1 MSLILGDRIRQTS
14 TTTGSGTLTLDGLVT
29 GFQSFAAI
37 GNGNTTYYTIAL
49 DAQWEVG
56 IGTYSAG
63 TLARDAVISSSTG
76 SKIVFD
82 VGAKDVFVTLPSEKA
97 VTSGTDAVLT
107 KLTTP
112 TVQATNS
119 GGLSLKNS
127 AGTTQISMGGGGGD
141 NVSVNVSTNMNG
153 SNAQIDIS
161 PTGTGHVHMK
171 PSGTGSIEVA
181 PTNVGTIDNMT
192 IGATTPKA
200 VTGTTITATSFSGS
214 GSGLTSIPNSALT
227 NSSITINGASTS
239 LGGSVNVGTVTS
251 ASVVSA
257 NGFAGTVATG
267 TTTPAITLST
277 SITGVLKGNG
287 TAISAASAG
296 TDYQAPITL
305 TTTGTSGA
313 ATFVANTLNI
323 PQYSGGGGSGT
334 VTSVNAT
341 VPAFLSVT
349 GGPITTS
356 GTLAISY
363 SGTALPIA
371 NGGTGETTQQAALN
385 ALAGSV
391 QNSRFLAGNGTNVT
405 MRAIAVGD
413 VPTLNQDTTGTAANV
428 TGVVAIANG
437 GTGTTTP
444 ALVAGTNVTITG
456 TWPNQ
461 TIAASSGGSV
471 TISND
476 TVTTSN
482 LYPAFLAA
490 TSGTASTI
498 YTGNAKLLYKPS
510 TGELQSTILTGTV
523 NAPNTFGFKNRI
535 INGAMVI
542 DQRNAGASVTPA
554 NGIFTLDRWCSFQS
568 LAGKFSVQQNAGSV
582 ALPVGF
588 SNYLGVTSLSAYS
601 IGTSDYY
608 LQQQRIEGF
617 NFADCGWGTANAA
630 TVTLSFWVRSSLTGT
645 FGGSFVNS
653 ADNRSYPFAYTIN
666 SANTWEF
673 ETIVIL
679 GDTSGTWLGATN
691 GAGVKINF
699 SLGVGSALSATA
711 GAWVAGNYLSSTG
724 STSIVGTNAATFY
737 ITGVQLEKSN
747 ISTSFDYRSYG
758 TELGLCLR
766 YYQTLPGIIVNTS
779 GSWASITYVAP
790 MRANPTASGGGIGF
804 TIDSASIYVGNFYQN
819 SRAVQT
825 IALSAE
831 L

>member
-14 TTTGSGTLTLDGLVT
+14 TTTGSGTLTLDGTVT
-29 GFQSFAAI
+29 GFQSFSAV
-37 GNGNTTYYTIAL
+37 GEGNTTYYTIAL
-49 DAQWEVG
+49 DSQWEVG

-63 TLARDAVISSSTG
+63 TLSRDTVLSSSTG
-76 SKIVFD
+76 SKIVFA

-119 GGLSLKNS
+119 AGLSLKNS

-171 PSGTGSIEVA
+171 PSGTGSIEIA
-181 PTNVGTIDNMT
+181 PINVGTIDNMT
-192 IGATTPKA
+192 IGVTTPKA

-257 NGFAGTVATG
+257 NGFAGTVATD

-313 ATFVANTLNI
+313 ATFIANTLNI
-323 PQYSGGGGSGT
+323 PQYSGGGGGSGT
-334 VTSVNAT
+334 VTSVDAT

-371 NGGTGETTQQAALN
+371 NGGTGATTQQAAIN

-405 MRAIAVGD
+405 MRTIAVGD
-413 VPTLNQDTTGTAANV
+413 VPTLNQNTTGTSANV
-428 TGVVAIANG
+428 TGTVAVANG

-444 ALVAGTNVTITG
+444 SLVAGENITLSG
-456 TWPNQ
+456 SWPNQ
-461 TIAASSGGSV
+461 TVNSTYTGFKNRLINGQMQIAQR
-471 TISND
+471 
-476 TVTTSN
+476 
-482 LYPAFLAA
+482 A
-490 TSGTASTI
+490 TSGTS
-498 YTGNAKLLYKPS
+498 GNAAPTTTPTYPS
-510 TGELQSTILTGTV
+510 VDRWYAYATGATVTVAQVAGSEAIKNNLQVTG
-523 NAPNTFGFKNRI
+523 A
-535 INGAMVI
+535 
-542 DQRNAGASVTPA
+542 ASVTA
-554 NGIFTLDRWCSFQS
+554 IG
-568 LAGKFSVQQNAGSV
+568 
-582 ALPVGF
+582 VG
-588 SNYLGVTSLSAYS
+588 
-601 IGTSDYY
+601 
-608 LQQQRIEGF
+608 QRIEQF
-617 NFADCGWGTANAA
+617 NCYDLAGSTATLSVNISNSLLT
-630 TVTLSFWVRSSLTGT
+630 TVTWTASYATSADTWSAKTQIATGT
-645 FGGSFVNS
+645 FTVTSTLTNYNAQISIPS
-653 ADNRSYPFAYTIN
+653 AATTGI
-666 SANTWEF
+666 E
-673 ETIVIL
+673 IL
-679 GDTSGTWLGATN
+679 FTVGAQTSGTW
-691 GAGVKINF
+691 VI
-699 SLGVGSALSATA
+699 
-711 GAWVAGNYLSSTG
+711 GN
-724 STSIVGTNAATFY
+724 A
-737 ITGVQLEKSN
+737 QLEKGGVA
-747 ISTSFDYRSYG
+747 TSFDYRAFNS
-758 TELGLCLR
+758 ELFLCQR
-766 YYQTLPGIIVNTS
+766 YCQYAGGAATGSFDNSTTTIQIVEKC
-779 GSWASITYVAP
+779 IVP
-790 MRANPTASGGGIGF
+790 MRAVPSASRFPSATITVRNQGSDKAAATPVLANYSANISDYGQLSFWVQVSGF
-804 TIDSASIYVGNFYQN
+804 TGGVSNTVVTNRNTA
-819 SRAVQT
+819 T
-825 IALSAE
+825 INGGSFILLSAE